1 MLVIILNTHMQENIT
16 AISGLGAIV
25 RETVQAHSWTIP
37 EPVLSYTVRILAS
50 RVDRVPFTPE
60 PSYAERFMQIKT
72 PSEALEFG
80 DTCFFTRS
88 VFPEL
93 LERRGLKSS
102 YFVELGQSSYTM
114 VLKHSEIPH
123 VKLLRDHFEFMA
135 EVIHTSIRNTGY
147 FRSMWA

>member
-1 MLVIILNTHMQENIT
+1 MQENIS
-16 AISGLGAIV
+16 AIKGIRDIV
-25 RETVQAHSWTIP
+25 TDTISAHAWCIP
-37 EPVLSYTVRILAS
+37 HNVVDYTVEILAS

-60 PSYAERFMQIKT
+60 PSWAEVFMQLKT
-72 PSEALEFG
+72 PSAALEFG

-93 LERRGLKSS
+93 LERRGVKST

-114 VLKHSEIPH
+114 ALKHSEIPH

-135 EVIHTSIRNTGY
+135 EVIHTSIRYTGH
-147 FRSMWA
+147 FRTMWL